1 VNGSIRGL
9 FGDAAFIGVDIRAGR
24 GVDVVA
30 DGATWQPA
38 EPVDCDI
45 SWFVFVVRLA
55 EGFTIE
61 PRDRILRQMQSQNI
75 QVGNYFAP
83 VHLMPFIAG
92 KFGHKPGDFPIAES
106 ASARVI
112 ALPFH
117 NHLTKDQV
125 DIVCTALK
133 QLLAI

>member
-1 VNGSIRGL
+1 LSGEDRLIV
-9 FGDAAFIGVDIRAGR
+9 
-24 GVDVVA
+24 
-30 DGATWQPA
+30 PA

-61 PRDRILRQMQSQNI
+61 QRDRILQQMQSQNI

-106 ASARVI
+106 TSARVI